1 MGRSAGL
8 GVWLAT
14 FTAGELA
21 AVMRARPDVLRHPL
35 PADLGS
41 LAERLCTQQSI
52 NQAQLLLDRP
62 ALQVAEALLA
72 LGGCASREEL
82 LHLLGVG
89 HEAAVAR
96 AEAALEE
103 LRALALVWPAHDR
116 LRLVGGWSAVSRD
129 PLGLGRPARE
139 LLALLTPEQ
148 LARIGAGLGLDGQEH
163 GGQAHGGR
171 ERGGRER
178 RGPSLEA
185 VAAAVT
191 DPATVQARLARADT
205 RVAEAVHRI
214 AWHGP
219 RTSGSEFPAPGEPVG
234 EQVGR
239 LLAVQGWVVPT
250 EWGIAEMPRE
260 VALAVRG
267 PEYRAPFDLHLPRVA
282 TAPVDPEQV
291 RGAGERAALAALE
304 SVRRLVSLLD
314 HTPLTTVQGGGV
326 GVRELRRAAK
336 QLATDIT
343 GARLW
348 LETAAAAGLVALAR
362 ESRSPEPAAGLRRGF
377 STPVGKA
384 LATATADEW
393 LEADPADAFAQLLL
407 AWWSLPL
414 VPSLRVDESGRP
426 AAALVRA
433 FGHPEHPRMRD
444 RTLRALDALD
454 HQHGAHQHGIIAPEA
469 LLEWLAHS
477 APIEHGSQDDAARL
491 RATMAEAEL
500 LGLVATGALTPL
512 GRHLLAAVRTDE
524 PRAALRAALSGTL
537 PPPHRTATFLPDLTA
552 LVAGTAEPSLVRLLD
567 AAADA
572 ESRDTASVWRF
583 TAQSVRRALDHGHSA
598 DALLAELTE
607 AAENPLPQPLEY
619 LVRDVARR
627 HGRVQVHTITTCIL
641 VADAGLGAE
650 LAAERALAPLRLR
663 RLADTVLACALPAEE
678 VVAALRSAGHA
689 PVEHDVDGALVVP
702 RRAARRAAAPAPS
715 AGERGPG
722 IDITALAE
730 RLSGG

>member
-1 MGRSAGL
+1 MGGSAGL
-8 GVWLAT
+8 AVWLAT

-21 AVMRARPDVLRHPL
+21 AVMRARPDVLRHPA
-35 PADLGS
+35 PEDLGS

-72 LGGCASREEL
+72 LGGSASREEL
-82 LHLLGVG
+82 LHLLGAG
-89 HEAAVAR
+89 HGAAMTR
-96 AEAALEE
+96 AEAALED
-103 LRALALVWPAHDR
+103 LRALALVWPTHDR
-116 LRLVGGWSAVSRD
+116 LRLVGGWSAVTRD

-139 LLALLTPEQ
+139 LLALLTREQ
-148 LARIGAGLGLDGQEH
+148 LARIGSGLGLGGQE
-163 GGQAHGGR
+163 
-171 ERGGRER
+171 RGDRER

-191 DPATVQARLARADT
+191 DPATVQARLERADA

-239 LLAVQGWVVPT
+239 RLAVQGWVVPT

-267 PEYRAPFDLHLPRVA
+267 PEYHAPFDLRPPRVA

-291 RGAGERAALAALE
+291 RGTGERAALAALE
-304 SVRRLVSLLD
+304 SVRRLVRLLD
-314 HTPLTTVQGGGV
+314 RTPLTTVQGGGV

-362 ESRSPEPAAGLRRGF
+362 EARSTEPAAGLRRGF
-377 STPVGKA
+377 SPPVGAA
-384 LATATADEW
+384 LATTAADEW

-407 AWWSLPL
+407 AWWGLPL

-454 HQHGAHQHGIIAPEA
+454 HVHGDHGHGITAPEA

-477 APIEHGSQDDAARL
+477 APIEHGMQDDAARL
-491 RATMAEAEL
+491 RATVAEAEL

-512 GRHLLAAVRTDE
+512 GRHLLAAARTDD
-524 PRAALRAALSGTL
+524 PRAALRGALAGTL

-552 LVAGTAEPSLVRLLD
+552 LVAGTAEPALVRLLD

-583 TAQSVRRALDHGHSA
+583 TAQSVRRALDHGRSA
-598 DALLAELTE
+598 DTLLAELTE
-607 AAENPLPQPLEY
+607 AADNPLPQPLEY

-627 HGRVQVHTITTCIL
+627 HGQVQVHTVTTCIL

-678 VVAALRSAGHA
+678 VVAALRCAGHA
-689 PVEHDVDGALVVP
+689 PVQRDADGALVVP